1 LKLKVPKGQYNSFG
15 KYSYRSCE
23 DILES
28 AKPVVNGEGCV
39 LTIKDSVRQF
49 GERFYIEAEAALFD
63 VDDCTSVAVTA
74 VAREDETRKGMDAS
88 QITGA
93 ASSYARKYALSG
105 LFALDDTRDA
115 DAADAREQ
123 DKPKKNEAGPIMFKC
138 ENCGKILEPYI
149 NNGKEIGIRRHAE
162 SSRAKFGKV
171 LCLDC
176 IARTQGAASE
186 NAG

>member
-1 LKLKVPKGQYNSFG
+1 MKLKVPKGQYNSFG

-23 DILES
+23 DILEA

-74 VAREDETRKGMDAS
+74 VAREDETRKGMEAS

-115 DAADAREQ
+115 DAAANRTS
-123 DKPKKNEAGPIMFKC
+123 
-138 ENCGKILEPYI
+138 
-149 NNGKEIGIRRHAE
+149 RR
-162 SSRAKFGKV
+162 RMRQV
-171 LCLDC
+171 
-176 IARTQGAASE
+176 R
-186 NAG
+186 